1 MGQGYF
7 GQGRTFNLQGAHWQ
21 MKYRP
26 RIAFN
31 CTLALAAILALTT
44 PAQSQVLSPPAKAA
58 CKFSDGKTIK
68 VDYAS
73 PRMRGRKIFGDLVPY
88 GEEWRVGADEATM
101 FVTDTNLLVGGK
113 SVPAGR
119 YSLFALPTPTK
130 WMLIISKKIGEWGIP
145 YPGAQFDFARIEM
158 KISKL
163 ASPLENFTISFDQ
176 AGESCTMKLDWEL
189 TRASI
194 VIAEKK

>member
-1 MGQGYF
+1 
-7 GQGRTFNLQGAHWQ
+7 

-26 RIAFN
+26 RIAIY
-31 CTLALAAILALTT
+31 CTLAVLVHLALTT
-44 PAQSQVLSPPAKAA
+44 PARSQILSPPAKTA
-58 CKFSDGKTIK
+58 CKFSDGRTIK

-101 FVTDTNLLVGGK
+101 FVSDTNLLVGGK
-113 SVPAGR
+113 DVPAGR

-130 WMLIISKKIGEWGIP
+130 WTLIISRKIGEWGIP
-145 YPGAQFDFARIEM
+145 YPGAQFDFARMEM
-158 KISKL
+158 KVSKL
-163 ASPLENFTISFDQ
+163 AVPLENFTISFDQ
-176 AGESCTMKLDWEL
+176 SGESCTMKLDWEL

>member
-1 MGQGYF
+1 
-7 GQGRTFNLQGAHWQ
+7 

-26 RIAFN
+26 RIAIY
-31 CTLALAAILALTT
+31 CTLIVTAILALPT
-44 PAQSQVLSPPAKAA
+44 PARSQILSPPAKTA
-58 CKFSDGKTIK
+58 CKFSDGRTIK

-101 FVTDTNLLVGGK
+101 FVTDTNLVVGGK
-113 SVPAGR
+113 EVPAGR
-119 YSLFALPTPTK
+119 YSLFALPTPAK
-130 WMLIISKKIGEWGIP
+130 WTLIISKTIGEWGIP

-158 KISKL
+158 KVSKL
-163 ASPLENFTISFDQ
+163 ASPMENFTISFDQ
-176 AGESCTMKLDWEL
+176 AGAGCTMKLDWEL

-194 VIAEKK
+194 VITEKK